1 MPRLT
6 NYIKKL
12 CVIFEIM
19 RVEIPMSRFG
29 DILAAI
35 DVMISN
41 FPKIG
46 LIDTLK
52 EYIIL
57 FLSTLLAAI

>member
-1 MPRLT
+1 
-6 NYIKKL
+6 
-12 CVIFEIM
+12 
-19 RVEIPMSRFG
+19 MSRFG
-29 DILAAI
+29 YILAVI

-46 LIDTLK
+46 PIDTIE